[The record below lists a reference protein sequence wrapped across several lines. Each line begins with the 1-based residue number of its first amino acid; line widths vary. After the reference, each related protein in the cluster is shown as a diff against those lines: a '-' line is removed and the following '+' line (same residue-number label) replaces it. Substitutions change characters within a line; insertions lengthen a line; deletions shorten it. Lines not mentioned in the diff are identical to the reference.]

1 MDSKKRRNVK
11 KVEAPPSGDGKKKT
25 PPKKHRYNLR
35 DRRTLRKPDEDD
47 VRWVDDD
54 VCSED
59 ESSDYVPDE
68 VEDET
73 EDEDEEEEE
82 EETTTDV
89 AGITLPTNIPVSVK
103 IHLHTFVDAE
113 QEDYDEDEEEEDEA
127 EEEDEEDE
135 YNDFLMTLLDR
146 YGSKRDREQAPFL
159 IHTEEPKKKKAKKEI
174 EPVMRLTRDEKKYFE
189 DLPKKTQKT
198 FNSRMEDV
206 SKHLTD
212 HETPFKFQILD
223 MPLPGSVKASV
234 IKKVDAIH
242 RMGPD
247 SGEAHKLKT
256 WVDAFLRIPFGK
268 QIPLPVSIANG
279 PEPCA
284 KFLTDARGT
293 LDNAVY
299 GMGAAKTQIMQ
310 VLAQW
315 IANPSSVGNVIALR
329 GPMGVGKTSFARSG
343 IAAALKRPFQFF
355 SLGGASDVAHFV
367 GHSYTYEGSMWGRI
381 VDAVMHAGCMNPV
394 LYFDELDKVSGTAH
408 GDEIVS
414 MLIHLTDRAQNMQY
428 HDRYFAGVDIDL
440 SQCLFVFSFNDESK
454 VHPVLKDRMNVIQ
467 CSGYNDDEKKIILSK
482 YVWPEML
489 TRFNLK
495 ATDLEVTEE
504 AVKKAIKEYSTG
516 EDGVRNLIRT
526 VETLVMRI
534 NLLRISDKNDP
545 ATKGLKFYMDIQF
558 PLTITSDIVEKL
570 LCDIA
575 PSAPSIPFGMY
586 S

>member
-25 PPKKHRYNLR
+25 PPKRCRYNLR
-35 DRRTLRKPDEDD
+35 DRKTLRKPDEED

-59 ESSDYVPDE
+59 DSSTYVPDE
-68 VEDET
+68 EVESEGET
-73 EDEDEEEEE
+73 E
-82 EETTTDV
+82 V
-89 AGITLPTNIPVSVK
+89 AGITLPGNVPVSVK
-103 IHLHTFVDAE
+103 IHLHTFVDGE
-113 QEDYDEDEEEEDEA
+113 QEEDYEDEDEEDED
-127 EEEDEEDE
+127 EDE
-135 YNDFLMTLLDR
+135 YNDFLMSLINR
-146 YGSKRDREQAPFL
+146 YGSKQDREQAPFL
-159 IHTEEPKKKKAKKEI
+159 IFTEDEPKNKTKTKKEI
-174 EPVMRLTRDEKKYFE
+174 EPAMRLTRDETKYFA
-189 DLPKKTQKT
+189 DLSKKDKKAI
-198 FNSRMEDV
+198 NVKMEEV

-212 HETPFKFQILD
+212 SDTPFKFQILE
-223 MPLPGSVKASV
+223 MPLPPSVKASV

-256 WVDAFLRIPFGK
+256 WVDAFLKIPFGK
-268 QIPLPVSIANG
+268 QIPLPVSLANG
-279 PEPCA
+279 KEPCA
-284 KFLTDARGT
+284 KFLTDARTT
-293 LDNAVY
+293 LDSAVY

-315 IANPSSVGNVIALR
+315 ISNPSSVGNVIALK
-329 GPMGVGKTSFARSG
+329 GPMGVGKTSFARNG

-381 VDAVMHAGCMNPV
+381 TDAIMHAGCMNPV

-428 HDRYFAGVDIDL
+428 HDRYFAGIDFDL

-467 CSGYNDDEKKIILSK
+467 CSGYNEEEKKMILSK

-489 TRFNLK
+489 ERFNLNP
-495 ATDLEVTEE
+495 TDLVVTEE

-516 EDGVRNLIRT
+516 EEGVRNLIRT

-545 ATKGLKFYMDIQF
+545 AIKGLKFFMDIEF
-558 PLTITSDIVEKL
+558 PLTITSEVVEKL
-570 LCDIA
+570 LVDIA
-575 PSAPSIPFGMY
+575 PTVAAVPFGMY
-586 S
+586 V